1 MNKNTLNLFS
11 LFVAQ
16 GSNAILPLIIF
27 PYVLTVVGSE
37 SYSLLVIT
45 EALMFIIYA
54 FVLYS
59 FEINGV
65 SKIIELEDKY
75 DSNALS
81 KIYSKI
87 ISARLIILC
96 GFILILL
103 AASPFLEKDFFFVL
117 MIWMLIPLS
126 YIFQSSYFF
135 LALEENLFLALFIGA
150 SRALCVLLIFITIKS
165 KADLYF
171 VPLIIGLTF
180 TLGSL
185 CSFLYAMIK
194 FKLHFY
200 KVTLIDIKDIYYDGK
215 EIFLGNISVLLL
227 RDFNILILGL
237 FTNNAISISTYSIA
251 EKIIK
256 SLQASIRPLNQFF
269 FPKGVFLIKNIPT
282 PNKKAFHLLS
292 KISIPQ
298 LIVLGTIVSFL
309 IVGYL
314 VVGDKITY
322 IREYPN
328 INLVIQL
335 CAIMVFSVFIGV
347 LNFMYGTVGLN
358 HLQSKG
364 YYAKSI
370 FFTGI
375 LSIIMALVLI
385 SLFHE
390 VGASINFV
398 LAEGILFYFIFN
410 KYNK

>member
-1 MNKNTLNLFS
+1 M
-11 LFVAQ
+11 
-16 GSNAILPLIIF
+16 
-27 PYVLTVVGSE
+27 
-37 SYSLLVIT
+37 
-45 EALMFIIYA
+45 
-54 FVLYS
+54 
-59 FEINGV
+59 IN
-65 SKIIELEDKY
+65 
-75 DSNALS
+75 
-81 KIYSKI
+81 
-87 ISARLIILC
+87 
-96 GFILILL
+96 
-103 AASPFLEKDFFFVL
+103 
-117 MIWMLIPLS
+117 
-126 YIFQSSYFF
+126 
-135 LALEENLFLALFIGA
+135 
-150 SRALCVLLIFITIKS
+150 
-165 KADLYF
+165 
-171 VPLIIGLTF
+171 
-180 TLGSL
+180 
-185 CSFLYAMIK
+185 

-251 EKIIK
+251 EKVIK

-269 FPKGVFLIKNIPT
+269 FPKGVFLIKNIST

-314 VVGDKITY
+314 LLGDKIAY

-335 CAIMVFSVFIGV
+335 CTIMVFSVFIGV
-347 LNFMYGTVGLN
+347 LNYMYGTVGLN
-358 HLQSKG
+358 HLESKG

-375 LSIIMALVLI
+375 LSIVVAFLLI

-390 VGASINFV
+390 VGAAINFV
-398 LAEGILFYFIFN
+398 LAEGILFYFIII
-410 KYNK
+410 KYYK